1 MSEFAKATT
10 TRKGRRPRARHRKP
24 QSPRMPLQPP
34 GSPVKDA
41 EGFVPPPGTG
51 VMPGIAA
58 LTTGTGKEVHVS
70 SPALARAKEFFKEPS
85 PASPTVETPL
95 DPFATVRARD
105 SPRITRSDAP
115 HVQATKHEPPRARVR
130 RSGGAEATQAIGSW
144 RRREKEPHI
153 HTQRRGDHRSKV

>member
-1 MSEFAKATT
+1 LTFSRKNEFAKAT

-115 HVQATKHEPPRARVR
+115 HVQATKHEPPAPE
-130 RSGGAEATQAIGSW
+130 SEEAAAQK
-144 RRREKEPHI
+144 RRR
-153 HTQRRGDHRSKV
+153 R

>member
-1 MSEFAKATT
+1 
-10 TRKGRRPRARHRKP
+10 
-24 QSPRMPLQPP
+24 MPLQPP

-70 SPALARAKEFFKEPS
+70 LPALARAKEFFKEPS

-115 HVQATKHEPPRARVR
+115 HVQATNHEPPAPE
-130 RSGGAEATQAIGSW
+130 SEEAAAQK
-144 RRREKEPHI
+144 RRR
-153 HTQRRGDHRSKV
+153 R

>member
-1 MSEFAKATT
+1 
-10 TRKGRRPRARHRKP
+10 
-24 QSPRMPLQPP
+24 MPLQPP

-70 SPALARAKEFFKEPS
+70 SPALARAKEFFKGPS

-95 DPFATVRARD
+95 DPFASVRARD

-115 HVQATKHEPPRARVR
+115 HVQATKHEPPAPE
-130 RSGGAEATQAIGSW
+130 SEEAAAQK
-144 RRREKEPHI
+144 RRR
-153 HTQRRGDHRSKV
+153 R